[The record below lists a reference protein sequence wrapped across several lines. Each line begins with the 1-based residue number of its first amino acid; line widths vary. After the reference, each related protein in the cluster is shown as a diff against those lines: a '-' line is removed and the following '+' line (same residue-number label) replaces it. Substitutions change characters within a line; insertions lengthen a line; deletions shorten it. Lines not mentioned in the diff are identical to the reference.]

1 MTGGQRYHIL
11 LVEDSPS
18 DRLIAVQAIKL
29 SQVETTLH
37 FAEDGVEAMAYLR
50 AAAKDPSIARP
61 DLILLDLNLPK
72 KDGRAVLAEL
82 KADADLRQIPVVVLT
97 TSSARDD
104 VARAYG
110 LHANSYLTKPVDFS
124 EFTRTI
130 ATTIDYWFKVVTLP
144 VR

>member
-1 MTGGQRYHIL
+1 MTGAGPFHIL
-11 LVEDSPS
+11 LVEDSPT

-29 SQVETTLH
+29 AGVHTTLQ
-37 FAEDGVEAMAYLR
+37 FAEDGVDAMAYLH
-50 AAAKDPSIARP
+50 AGATDPSAQRP

-82 KADADLRQIPVVVLT
+82 KANEDLRLIPVVVLT

-104 VARAYG
+104 VLYAYG

-124 EFTRTI
+124 EFARSI
-130 ATTIDYWFKVVTLP
+130 ATTINYWFQVVTLP
-144 VR
+144 TR